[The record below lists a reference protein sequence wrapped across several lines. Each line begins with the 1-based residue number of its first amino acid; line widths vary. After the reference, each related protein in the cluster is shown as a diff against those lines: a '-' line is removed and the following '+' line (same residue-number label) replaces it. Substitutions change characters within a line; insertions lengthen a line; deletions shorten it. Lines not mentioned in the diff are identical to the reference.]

1 MKLNKKK
8 EYKNIQYFFNNR
20 SINSRSELI
29 QKIKLSINNLI
40 NFKEIRVQRSFEK
53 LKDEISVLLFS
64 FNHQTTIKKTLES
77 ILAQKTSI
85 PVKIYCFDDGSK
97 DETQKVLKEYE
108 NYYKEKIKV
117 IFSRTNTKLPLDLVL
132 KSEINFNS
140 KYWCI
145 LDGDDWW
152 TDNQNLE
159 KKITNLKNNKKII
172 GCVSTTVMLDEN
184 QINTGLIR
192 PARQKFN
199 KLDLIKNSR
208 IESYYCHTSS
218 ILWKNYFYNDKSKLP
233 FPNKYNKGNKYLI
246 ISDWFIFNQMLNL
259 DHEISALNESLS
271 VYNFHKKGIWSNL
284 EESEKKNQNNY
295 VKFLIFFYSPIKYK
309 IFYIIVFLL
318 RIPFLKLL
326 KLAGLYYKIFRI
338 SPINKI

>member
-97 DETQKVLKEYE
+97 DETQKILKEYE

-117 IFSRTNTKLPLDLVL
+117 IFSRINTKLPLDLVL

-140 KYWCI
+140 KYWCL
-145 LDGDDWW
+145 LDGDDYWI
-152 TDNQNLE
+152 DDYNLQ
-159 KKITNLKNNKKII
+159 KKIEVLVNNEKLI
-172 GCVSTTVMLDEN
+172 GCSSITKMISKDNVT
-184 QINTGLIR
+184 LIK
-192 PARQKFN
+192 ADKQLFN
-199 KLDLIKNSR
+199 KTDITVYKNM
-208 IESYYCHTSS
+208 YLFYCHTSS
-218 ILWKNYFYNDKSKLP
+218 LLWKNYYYDKKTKLP
-233 FPNKYNKGNKYLI
+233 FPCHFGQQGKDGDTFL
-246 ISDWFIFNQMLNL
+246 FNQMLNKNHQIYVIQEVL
-259 DHEISALNESLS
+259 SIYNFNNQGAWSSLS
-271 VYNFHKKGIWSNL
+271 KQVQEEKNKILQKK
-284 EESEKKNQNNY
+284 
-295 VKFLIFFYSPIKYK
+295 IFYYSPFKYK
-309 IFYIIVFLL
+309 ILYLL
-318 RIPFLKLL
+318 TFFLKFTTF
-326 KLAGLYYKIFRI
+326 KK
-338 SPINKI
+338 NKIYKLFFKILRTKPVNIL